1 MTELNVLDAYH
12 SHLTE
17 LVRKHS
23 RYVQFEDALSDA
35 QIVLLL
41 AVRGYQPAFHGA
53 FWADF
58 ACPQIVIRL
67 KELQKQKNSS
77 FRCERL

>member
-23 RYVQFEDALSDA
+23 RYVQFEDALSYA

-53 FWADF
+53 VHSGLIS
-58 ACPQIVIRL
+58 PVH
-67 KELQKQKNSS
+67 KSS
-77 FRCERL
+77 FV